1 MSEQLEAPHRKS
13 KAAPSFQIQ
22 LFEPVGHQIA
32 ARIRALNIDNL
43 KPLEAL
49 QILNDLKEELKGE

>member
-1 MSEQLEAPHRKS
+1 M
-13 KAAPSFQIQ
+13 FQIQ
-22 LFEPVGHQIA
+22 LFEPVGHQLA

-49 QILNDLKEELKGE
+49 QILNDLKEELNRE